1 MAIVAVRVNTK
12 EYKIA
17 CDDGQEGHLQTLA
30 QDLDERIGRLNYQ
43 MGGDPGE
50 VMALL
55 LSGLM
60 MSDEANENAKETE
73 RLSSEVRRLTQM
85 LSQNRPPMDAERM
98 AEMERSMVDTLN
110 QITSRIE
117 KIADQVEL
125 R

>member
-17 CDDGQEGHLQTLA
+17 CDDGQEAHLQALA

-43 MGGDPGE
+43 MGGNPGE

-73 RLSSEVRRLTQM
+73 RLSAEVRRLTQM
-85 LSQNRPPMDAERM
+85 LSQNRPPLDAERM
-98 AEMERSMVDTLN
+98 AEMERAMVDTLN
-110 QITSRIE
+110 QITNRIE